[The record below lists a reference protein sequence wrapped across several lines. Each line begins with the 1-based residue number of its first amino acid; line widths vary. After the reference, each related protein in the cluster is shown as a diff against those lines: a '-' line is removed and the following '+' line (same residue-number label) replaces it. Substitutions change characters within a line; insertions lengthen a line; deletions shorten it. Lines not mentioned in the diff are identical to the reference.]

1 MFIKKLI
8 RNIFFKYLRNFI
20 GYRPSYFL
28 IDYEKT
34 NMSISDAFF
43 WRTDKSF
50 KTIFKFTDIL
60 KLYLNDNTS
69 MVEILFFSKGAKLIK
84 TINIRNI
91 ELNNKLVIDKSFL
104 GGLEDYGTFF
114 IYHKSFRDNV
124 SSIRNSCYTGYSYM
138 NNLPSYVHG
147 NTLTSIK
154 SFDGKVIRNLI
165 GGISFF
171 KKQTYKVQNIYKHGT
186 TEILLMNPCNSK
198 IVIYINRKIYHLD
211 KGNSKLIKISGE
223 ELISIKSKSYL
234 LRPIVFN
241 YRNNYLDVHHG

>member
-8 RNIFFKYLRNFI
+8 RSFFFKYLRNFF
-20 GYRPSYFL
+20 GFKPSYFL
-28 IDYEKT
+28 IDYEKA

-50 KTIFKFTDIL
+50 RTIFKFTDIL
-60 KLYLNDNTS
+60 NLYFDDKTS
-69 MVEILFFSKGAKLIK
+69 MVEILFFSKDAKLIK
-84 TINIRNI
+84 IIKMKNI
-91 ELNNKLVIDKSFL
+91 ELNNKLVIDKSL
-104 GGLEDYGTFF
+104 LDGLEDYGTFF
-114 IYHKSFRDNV
+114 MYHKSFKDIV
-124 SSIRNSCYTGYSYM
+124 GSIRNSCYTGYSYL

-154 SFDGKVIRNLI
+154 SFDGKLTKNFI
-165 GGISFF
+165 GGKSFF
-171 KKQTYKVQNIYKHGT
+171 KKQIYQVQNNYKFGI

-198 IVIYINRKIYHLD
+198 IIVDVNKKIYNLD